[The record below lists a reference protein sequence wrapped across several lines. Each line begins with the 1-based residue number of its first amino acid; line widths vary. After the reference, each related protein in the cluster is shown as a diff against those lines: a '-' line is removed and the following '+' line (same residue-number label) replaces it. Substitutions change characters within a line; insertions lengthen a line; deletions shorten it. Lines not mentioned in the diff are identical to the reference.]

1 MCSNT
6 HAGFNLLKGTM
17 QRTTKTSAKFTKLV
31 EKTHQLKDELLNS
44 NHYDLVND
52 IDERVNALFDMYL
65 KGKTLKEEIN
75 NRVINVGKQNNYFKY
90 HMYIKHKKVKSR

>member
-1 MCSNT
+1 
-6 HAGFNLLKGTM
+6 M

-44 NHYDLVND
+44 NHYDLISD
-52 IDERVNALFDMYL
+52 IDERVNALFTVYL
-65 KGKTLKEEIN
+65 NSKTLKEEVN

-90 HMYIKHKKVKSR
+90 HMYVKHKKGKSK